1 MLIQILYDITKPQW
15 VKQGD
20 FEGFVI
26 LKLVYLHVELE
37 YSNMQLLRLIH

>member
-26 LKLVYLHVELE
+26 LKLFNLGVEME
-37 YSNMQLLRLIH
+37 